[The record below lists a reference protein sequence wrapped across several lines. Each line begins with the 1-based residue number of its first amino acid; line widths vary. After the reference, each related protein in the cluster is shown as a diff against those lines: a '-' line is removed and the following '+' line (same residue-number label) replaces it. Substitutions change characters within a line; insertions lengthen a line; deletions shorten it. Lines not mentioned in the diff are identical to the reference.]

1 MQESVEENSHHME
14 EETIEGIE
22 KQYNY
27 NEVVH
32 YVEEKDPSSKNKK
45 DRNINNNQKDKD
57 SALEEI
63 SNDSNEPRLIS
74 SRGSSRML
82 FADLNVED
90 IE

>member
-1 MQESVEENSHHME
+1 M
-14 EETIEGIE
+14 
-22 KQYNY
+22 
-27 NEVVH
+27 VH

-45 DRNINNNQKDKD
+45 DRSNNNQKDKD
-57 SALEEI
+57 SALEEV